1 MRAAAGNPRW
11 GRDAES
17 HRAGTEVPG
26 SQGSFTRRSKNHDW
40 TWARE
45 PKTRPRRSLVRA
57 GFVFLAV
64 GCQLLNVTLRIGTGR
79 LTRMAQPL
87 SFEALSSS
95 QYVLSSAE
103 NFVLY
108 VLLEAVARGK
118 GGGRLPLNLG
128 VVIDRS
134 GSMYDEQRLEFVVD
148 AVKFLADSLAPEDK
162 VAIVAFA
169 DSAKVI
175 VSPEQAHNR
184 DSVRRAVDEIDLLDI
199 GGGTQMALGM
209 RAAIDEVKK
218 SLDATR
224 LNRVLV
230 LTDGQTYEETACI
243 DLVQQNREQI
253 SFSTIGVGVEFNEK
267 LLMRLAQD
275 SNGKYHFI
283 GNPAEIPNIF
293 EDELLGLRS
302 VTVRNG
308 RIDVTLSQGVQI
320 RESFRASPEIYAMG
334 SPLVGE
340 DRKISYDIGDLE
352 TAIPGSVLLTLV
364 LPPRN
369 PGNVRIL
376 QSAFHYEIP
385 GTGEAEATCELAIEY
400 TLDRTLTSKRN
411 GRVMSLVD
419 QVSIAKLQ
427 AKAEEELKAG
437 NVDRA
442 TRLLGNAIQ
451 GTQRLG
457 LSKATQALAG
467 LLDQVKKTQ
476 TLQTKAAKTTLLQAQ
491 AVVRKTQMLDPEAL
505 KDFGKPE

>member
-1 MRAAAGNPRW
+1 M
-11 GRDAES
+11 S
-17 HRAGTEVPG
+17 
-26 SQGSFTRRSKNHDW
+26 
-40 TWARE
+40 
-45 PKTRPRRSLVRA
+45 
-57 GFVFLAV
+57 
-64 GCQLLNVTLRIGTGR
+64 
-79 LTRMAQPL
+79 QPL

-175 VSPEQAHNR
+175 VTPEQAHNR
-184 DSVRRAVDEIDLLDI
+184 DAVRRAVDEIDLLDI

-209 RAAIDEVKK
+209 RAAIEEVKK
-218 SLDATR
+218 NLDTSR

-243 DLVQQNREQI
+243 DLVQQNHEQI

-302 VTVRNG
+302 ITVRNG

-340 DRKISYDIGDLE
+340 DRKISYDLGDLE
-352 TAIPGSVLLTLV
+352 TGIPGSVLLTLV

-369 PGNVRIL
+369 PGSVRIL

-385 GTGEAEATCELAIEY
+385 GAGEAQVTCELAIEY
-400 TLDRTLTSKRN
+400 TLDRNLTSKRDV
-411 GRVMSLVD
+411 RVMSLVD
-419 QVSIAKLQ
+419 QASITKLQ

-467 LLDQVKKTQ
+467 LLDEVRKTQ

>member
-1 MRAAAGNPRW
+1 
-11 GRDAES
+11 
-17 HRAGTEVPG
+17 
-26 SQGSFTRRSKNHDW
+26 
-40 TWARE
+40 
-45 PKTRPRRSLVRA
+45 
-57 GFVFLAV
+57 
-64 GCQLLNVTLRIGTGR
+64 
-79 LTRMAQPL
+79 MAQPL

-134 GSMYDEQRLEFVVD
+134 GSMYDEQRLEFVVE

-175 VSPEQAHNR
+175 ATPEQVHNR

-209 RAAIDEVKK
+209 RAAIEEVKK
-218 SLDATR
+218 NLDTAR

-352 TAIPGSVLLTLV
+352 TGIPGSVLLTLV

-369 PGNVRIL
+369 PGSVRIL
-376 QSAFHYEIP
+376 QSTFHYEIP
-385 GTGEAEATCELAIEY
+385 GTGEAEATCDLAIEY

-467 LLDQVKKTQ
+467 LLDQVRKTQ
-476 TLQTKAAKTTLLQAQ
+476 TLQTKAAKTTLLEAQ
-491 AVVRKTQMLDPEAL
+491 AVVRKTQMLDPDAL